1 MKETRVEE
9 RSRRIGVVSII
20 IHNRKESAM
29 RVNEIL
35 TQHGDVI
42 IGRMG
47 IPYEPKSI
55 NIIAL
60 IINGTTDDIGA
71 LTGKLGV
78 LADVEVKS
86 VLTKA

>member
-1 MKETRVEE
+1 MEE
-9 RSRRIGVVSII
+9 KSRRIGVVSII

-29 RVNEIL
+29 RVNEII
-35 TQHGDVI
+35 THYGDSI

-47 IPYEPKSI
+47 IPYEPKGI

-60 IINGTTDDIGA
+60 IIHGTTDDIGA
-71 LTGKLGV
+71 LTGKLGS
-78 LADVEVKS
+78 LQDVEVKS

>member
-1 MKETRVEE
+1 MEE
-9 RSRRIGVVSII
+9 KSRRIGVVSII

-35 TQHGDVI
+35 TQHGEVI

-47 IPYEPKSI
+47 IPYEPKGI

-78 LADVEVKS
+78 VADVEVKS